1 MKRTELREIYDTLLD
16 TGELYEVMPR
26 ATGIWEKDVTSFQI
40 IQEGMDNAIH
50 DLEVEH
56 RALYD
61 FEEEDEEEDPF
72 FDDEYF

>member
-1 MKRTELREIYDTLLD
+1 MERTELREIYDTLLD
-16 TGELYEVMPR
+16 TGELNEVMPG
-26 ATGIWEKDVTSFQI
+26 ATGIWENDVTSFQI
-40 IQEGMDNAIH
+40 IQEGMYNAIH

-61 FEEEDEEEDPF
+61 FEEEDEEEDLF

>member
-1 MKRTELREIYDTLLD
+1 MKRTELREIYDALLD

-50 DLEVEH
+50 DLEVEY

-61 FEEEDEEEDPF
+61 FEGVS
-72 FDDEYF
+72 